1 MQGMTAGVRIHC
13 KGSGGNSMFKLV
25 RYCLYNYFQ
34 RQKKISAFK
43 EILQMLESLK
53 IDLFHNGAIF
63 IISISLE
70 HIFSIFH

>member
-1 MQGMTAGVRIHC
+1 MTAGVRIHC

-25 RYCLYNYFQ
+25 RYCLTTTF
-34 RQKKISAFK
+34 RDKKKSAFK